1 MTSSAAAGSAPGQ
14 DCVPAS
20 LRRVLDGLCRSRPA
34 YPDADAQADELI
46 EDFWKLSRDLD
57 AALTPEVRR
66 DLTALLDHIESHR
79 EAYSRALV
87 AWVDLIEDVCLTVEE
102 DYGDGAG
109 ALKMQ
114 RVRGVAFQLARR
126 FLDDAPLPDIPNFVR
141 PVVIDLVTRA
151 TVAFVIDLV
160 NAPDPD
166 RRLWRNT
173 NLQGAARRPVL
184 TRGPTVVRLRARFS
198 ARRQSL
204 LERLIAWLL
213 RPPALPPRLQ
223 AKVDAIVREWD
234 AETDATGKPP
244 VQRVLQDAF
253 DLVTWIGEHGSE
265 MRAGVDALS
274 IVIHWAYEFV
284 DLDREAR
291 IDLVKRALAR
301 YVEEIGLG
309 GSIFATVIELIIDLV
324 VDAAVDIFLKRGA
337 LGA

>member
-1 MTSSAAAGSAPGQ
+1 MTTRAASPPGSG
-14 DCVPAS
+14 CVPIS
-20 LRRVLDGLCRSRPA
+20 LRRVLDDLCRSRARDPA
-34 YPDADAQADELI
+34 LEAEADELI

-57 AALTPEVRR
+57 AALTPEVRS
-66 DLTALLDHIESHR
+66 DLTALIDHLDSHR
-79 EAYSRALV
+79 DAYGRALV
-87 AWVDLIEDVCLTVEE
+87 AWIDLIEDVCLTVEA

-109 ALKMQ
+109 ALKLQ

-126 FLDDAPLPDIPNFVR
+126 FLDDAPLPDIPRFVR

-151 TVAFVIDLV
+151 TVSFIIDLV

-166 RRLWRNT
+166 RALWRN
-173 NLQGAARRPVL
+173 ARLDKAPPRPLLV
-184 TRGPTVVRLRARFS
+184 RGPTVVRLRARFS
-198 ARRQSL
+198 ARKQSL
-204 LERLIAWLL
+204 MERLIAWLL
-213 RPPALPPRLQ
+213 RPPRLPPRLQ
-223 AKVDAIVREWD
+223 AKVDVIVQQWD

-253 DLVTWIGEHGSE
+253 DLVTWIGEHGKE

-274 IVIHWAYEFV
+274 IVIHWSYEFV

-309 GSIFATVIELIIDLV
+309 GTVFAAVVELIIDLV

-337 LGA
+337 LAA